1 MALESVDKIQVEEA
15 ILRQLRRSLYT
26 NIPSSFMENII
37 DGVVPV
43 IGVDFEEEKDVYHV
57 KVFFLLH
64 TYFVLFSYFFLIQF
78 VINFSSFKQL
88 SDNTRP
94 DATIS
99 CKCSVLE
106 NKKLLLY
113 KAGFVLPRVLS
124 SHVNLPYYM
133 VDFVFGNLCFIK
145 VTLCNLMDTF

>member
-64 TYFVLFSYFFLIQF
+64 TYFVLFSYFFFNSI
-78 VINFSSFKQL
+78 
-88 SDNTRP
+88 
-94 DATIS
+94 
-99 CKCSVLE
+99 C
-106 NKKLLLY
+106 
-113 KAGFVLPRVLS
+113 
-124 SHVNLPYYM
+124 H
-133 VDFVFGNLCFIK
+133 
-145 VTLCNLMDTF
+145 